1 MDWQTQRQDILD
13 VVQFTEKLIEFLV
26 TLVPPPHRRQ
36 YRRVWDQQ
44 VKPKIRKV
52 AEQIQLLNASN
63 TTAWTQLDD
72 VGWNPESARLKADMI
87 AAEAEAG
94 KLENT
99 LSFVNSSLGSL
110 AKVFPMLEPAK
121 EFKEFLEP
129 WVKGR
134 SEPEPAIQTLFGP
147 GPIPGPT
154 T

>member
-1 MDWQTQRQDILD
+1 MDWRAEDILD
-13 VVQFTEKLIEFLV
+13 VVQFTEKLLEFLV

-44 VKPKIRKV
+44 VKPKLQKV
-52 AEQIQLLNASN
+52 ADDIQRLNDSD
-63 TTAWTQLDD
+63 TTIWTELDG
-72 VGWNPESARLKADMI
+72 VGWDPESARFKADII
-87 AAEAEAG
+87 ASEAEAG

-134 SEPEPAIQTLFGP
+134 SEPEYGIQTLFGP

>member
-1 MDWQTQRQDILD
+1 MDWQTQKQDILD
-13 VVQFTEKLIEFLV
+13 VVQFTEKLLGFLV

-44 VKPKIRKV
+44 IKPKLEEAAR
-52 AEQIQLLNASN
+52 AIQQLNATN
-63 TTAWTQLDD
+63 KPVWAKLDD
-72 VGWNPESARLKADMI
+72 VGWDPESPRFKADMI

-94 KLENT
+94 RLENT

-110 AKVFPMLEPAK
+110 AKVLPFLEPAK

-134 SEPEPAIQTLFGP
+134 PEPEYGIQTLFGP
-147 GPIPGPT
+147 GPIPTPKQ
-154 T
+154 